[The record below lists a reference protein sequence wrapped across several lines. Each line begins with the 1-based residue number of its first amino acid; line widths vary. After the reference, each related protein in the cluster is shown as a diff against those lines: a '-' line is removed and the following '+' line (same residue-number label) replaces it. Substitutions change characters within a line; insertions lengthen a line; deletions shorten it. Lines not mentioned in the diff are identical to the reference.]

1 MGLNTEIIEKQLA
14 VFRNA
19 QIKRRSALPVYLQIA
34 EFLAQ
39 YMDSADGR
47 AAGRFPAEPDMAKA
61 FHVSR
66 ETIRAA
72 LARLEEEHKICR
84 VKKRGTVFASQ
95 MLPFDSQSPRQ
106 NIGVVWPE
114 GSNAKWRNMLRIFQD
129 AAKNGGYSV
138 QFYFYCM
145 GNETAMNRQAER
157 SLAECFG
164 TVFYPSIYRADP
176 SFLESLPETAPLVLF
191 DVPPQNSC
199 FSSVI
204 PDHQF
209 AGYVFTR
216 ELLARGCSNPG
227 IVRVR
232 EDIFSSVQLE
242 NGYREA
248 LRNAGIP
255 FRKENVFHVRRG
267 YSNNAFLEWLDGNGI
282 DALVLVCP
290 ILPNCFTLFHPQV
303 LETIR
308 SHRILIASNSPLDD
322 YGETAQAI
330 IPCHAEYPYQE
341 FSNELLRLLVL
352 KMKNPDITSSQI
364 MIRPKIC
371 K

>member
-39 YMDSADGR
+39 YMESADGR
-47 AAGRFPAEPDMAKA
+47 SDGRFPAEPDMAKA

-66 ETIRAA
+66 ETVRAA
-72 LARLEEEHKICR
+72 LGRLEEEHKICR

-176 SFLESLPETAPLVLF
+176 SFQESLPETAPLVLF

-227 IVRVR
+227 MAR
-232 EDIFSSVQLE
+232 
-242 NGYREA
+242 
-248 LRNAGIP
+248 
-255 FRKENVFHVRRG
+255 RKRHRRAC
-267 YSNNAFLEWLDGNGI
+267 S
-282 DALVLVCP
+282 C
-290 ILPNCFTLFHPQV
+290 LPD
-303 LETIR
+303 
-308 SHRILIASNSPLDD
+308 SA
-322 YGETAQAI
+322 
-330 IPCHAEYPYQE
+330 
-341 FSNELLRLLVL
+341 ELLHSLSSAGARNNPLAPHPHCLQLAARRLRGDRSGNHPLSCGISVSG
-352 KMKNPDITSSQI
+352 IQQ
-364 MIRPKIC
+364 
-371 K
+371 

>member
-1 MGLNTEIIEKQLA
+1 MDLNNDIIGKQLA
-14 VFRNA
+14 LFRKTE
-19 QIKRRSALPVYLQIA
+19 IRRKAALPVYLQIA

-39 YMDSADGR
+39 YMDTADVR

-95 MLPFDSQSPRQ
+95 MLPFDLQSPRQ

-114 GSNAKWRNMLRIFQD
+114 GSNAKWQNMLRIFQK
-129 AAKNGGYSV
+129 AAENGGYSV
-138 QFYFYCM
+138 RFYFYRM
-145 GNETAMNRQAER
+145 GNEAAMNRQAER

-164 TVFYPSIYRADP
+164 TVFYPSIYQADP

-204 PDHQF
+204 PDHEF

-216 ELLARGCSNPG
+216 ELLARGCRNPG

-248 LRNAGIP
+248 LRNAGVP
-255 FRKENVFHVRRG
+255 FRKEGVFHVRRG

-303 LETIR
+303 LEAIQSR
-308 SHRILIASNSPLDD
+308 RILIASNSPLDD
-322 YGETAQAI
+322 YGETAPAI

-352 KMKNPDITSSQI
+352 KMKNPDITSCKI

>member
-39 YMDSADGR
+39 YMESADGR
-47 AAGRFPAEPDMAKA
+47 SDGRFPAEPDMAKA

-72 LARLEEEHKICR
+72 LGRLEEEHKICR

-145 GNETAMNRQAER
+145 DNETAMNRQAER

-209 AGYVFTR
+209 AGYIFTR

-232 EDIFSSVQLE
+232 EDIFPVSSS
-242 NGYREA
+242 
-248 LRNAGIP
+248 
-255 FRKENVFHVRRG
+255 KT
-267 YSNNAFLEWLDGNGI
+267 D
-282 DALVLVCP
+282 
-290 ILPNCFTLFHPQV
+290 
-303 LETIR
+303 
-308 SHRILIASNSPLDD
+308 IAK
-322 YGETAQAI
+322 
-330 IPCHAEYPYQE
+330 
-341 FSNELLRLLVL
+341 R
-352 KMKNPDITSSQI
+352 
-364 MIRPKIC
+364 
-371 K
+371 